1 MDQLAPALRA
11 AGDPRRKSLC
21 AWLLGEAREAMDV
34 SEVLDGFGRRLVAA
48 GVPLVRASTH
58 IQALHSER
66 TGTGRV
72 WRPDNGIVE
81 QHYGFDPEE
90 EKAYQVSPIRT
101 VHDSRKPLEL
111 WPQRDEINY
120 GVLPDLKAEGVVHY
134 WLVPLFFT
142 DGSVQAASFST
153 KEKGGFL
160 PEDMALIASLLPLY
174 TQVLELKTVRRELA
188 EVLSIYVGREPGS
201 RILAGQV
208 RRGEV
213 SSLSAAILF
222 ADLRGFT
229 KLSNELDNNA
239 LVSLLNRYFDCF
251 VPPVAAQGGEVLKF
265 IGDALLA
272 IFPQPEGEAPV
283 AEPRV
288 RALAAA
294 EEGLANLAT
303 YNAQERA
310 GLEPLRAG
318 IALHLGRVAYGNVGS
333 VERQDFTVIGRDVNL
348 VSRLA
353 SISSRLGSH
362 PLLASQAFVK
372 GLNRPSQ
379 ALGTFRMKGFREKQP
394 VFALPEPGA
403 ALPPAIHASVQ
414 AEASQS
420 PAG

>member
-11 AGDPRRKSLC
+11 AGDPRRRPLC
-21 AWLLGEAREAMDV
+21 TWLMGEAGVAADV
-34 SEVLDGFGRRLVAA
+34 SEVLEGFGRRLLGA
-48 GVPLVRASTH
+48 GLPLARASTH
-58 IQALHSER
+58 IQSLHSER

-72 WRPDNGIVE
+72 WRPDGGIVE
-81 QHYGFDPEE
+81 QHYGFDPEV

-101 VHDSRKPLEL
+101 VHDTRKPLEL
-111 WPQRDEINY
+111 WPQVDILDY
-120 GVLPDLKAEGVVHY
+120 GVLPDLKAEGVEHY
-134 WLVPLFFT
+134 VLVPLLFS
-142 DGSVQAASFST
+142 DGSVQAASFAT
-153 KEKGGFL
+153 KRAGGFL
-160 PEDMALIASLLPLY
+160 PEDLALIDSLLPLY
-174 TQVLELKTVRRELA
+174 TQVLELKTARRELS
-188 EVLSIYVGREPGS
+188 EMLSIYVGREPGN

-208 RRGEV
+208 RRGDV
-213 SSLSAAILF
+213 STLSAAILF

-229 KLSNELDNNA
+229 KLSNELDDTA
-239 LVSLLNRYFDCF
+239 LVGVLNRYFDCF

-294 EEGLANLAT
+294 EEGLANMT
-303 YNAQERA
+303 RWNVEERS

-318 IALHLGRVAYGNVGS
+318 VALHLGRVAYGNVGS

-353 SISSRLGSH
+353 SISSRLGRH

-372 GLNRPSQ
+372 GLNRPNQ

-394 VFALPEPGA
+394 VFSLDGSA
-403 ALPPAIHASVQ
+403 AIEAANA
-414 AEASQS
+414 AER
-420 PAG
+420 

>member
-1 MDQLAPALRA
+1 LRSYLRFLFGFDSVTQAEMDQLAPALRA
-11 AGDPRRKSLC
+11 AGDPRRQPLC
-21 AWLLGEAREAMDV
+21 TWLMGEARAAVDA
-34 SEVLDGFGRRLVAA
+34 SDVLDGFGRRLIAA
-48 GVPLVRASTH
+48 GLPLVRATTH
-58 IQALHSER
+58 IESLHSEH

-72 WRPDNGIVE
+72 WRPDSGIVE
-81 QHYGFDPEE
+81 QHYGFDPEV

-101 VHDSRKPLEL
+101 VHDTRKPLEL
-111 WPQRDEINY
+111 WPQVDILDY
-120 GVLPDLKAEGVVHY
+120 GVLPELKAEGIEDYH
-134 WLVPLFFT
+134 LVPLFFS
-142 DGSVQAASFST
+142 DGSVQVASFAT
-153 KEKGGFL
+153 KRPGGFP
-160 PEDMALIASLLPLY
+160 PEDLALIDSLVPLY

-188 EVLSIYVGREPGS
+188 EMLSIYVGREPGS

-208 RRGEV
+208 RRGDV
-213 SSLSAAILF
+213 STLSAAILF

-229 KLSNELDNNA
+229 KLSNELDDTA
-239 LVSLLNRYFDCF
+239 LVGVLNRYFDCF

-294 EEGLANLAT
+294 EQGLANMT
-303 YNAQERA
+303 RWNVEERS

-318 IALHLGRVAYGNVGS
+318 VALHLGRVAYGNVGS

-353 SISSRLGSH
+353 SISSRLGTH
-362 PLLASQAFVK
+362 PLLASLAFVK

-394 VFALPEPGA
+394 VFSLDGSG
-403 ALPPAIHASVQ
+403 PA
-414 AEASQS
+414 
-420 PAG
+420 